1 MRIRIFRKACFAFS
15 IAILASGAPAA
26 AEESFIKGIYLQSE
40 QLCTEAKRDS
50 LQTVIEAGN
59 VVLTDRGLESI
70 EYNCEFVSVTKA
82 TRAPAWFV
90 DAICQEPGYL
100 FPDVLS
106 VTQMNDNQIDIVSAK
121 PGDEESGGGNGGS
134 YFLCDGVAMP

>member
-1 MRIRIFRKACFAFS
+1 MRHV
-15 IAILASGAPAA
+15 LLAA
-26 AEESFIKGIYLQSE
+26 AVCLATPSAAADLIEGVYLQTE
-40 QLCTEAKRDS
+40 ELCAQAKSDS

-59 VVLTDRGLESI
+59 VMLTERGLESI
-70 EYNCEFVSVTKA
+70 EYNCEFVRIVKA

-90 DAICQEPGYL
+90 DAICQEPGHL

-106 VTQMNDNQIDIVSAK
+106 VTQMNDAQIDIVSVRADD
-121 PGDEESGGGNGGS
+121 PEAGGGNGGS